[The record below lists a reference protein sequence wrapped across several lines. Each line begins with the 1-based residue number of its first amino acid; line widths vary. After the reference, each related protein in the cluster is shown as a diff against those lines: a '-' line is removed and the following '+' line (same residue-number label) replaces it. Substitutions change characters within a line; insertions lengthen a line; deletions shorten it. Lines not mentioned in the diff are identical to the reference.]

1 MKSIE
6 YRLACIV
13 IILAITAYIATVA
26 DKEARSTVIV
36 SGDTPLCNGSIKE
49 NLDLYAKESYK
60 YRLQKYGEDEAAAD
74 NFFGAFDNE

>member
-6 YRLACIV
+6 YKLACIV
-13 IILAITAYIATVA
+13 IILAFTAYIATVA

-36 SGDTPLCNGSIKE
+36 SGDTSPYSGSIKE
-49 NLDLYAKESYK
+49 NLDLYVKESYRC
-60 YRLQKYGEDEAAAD
+60 RLQKYGEDEAAAD